1 MKWKLF
7 IVIITLILLSACAE
21 ETPVDETVLGG
32 EQVDKEISEG
42 EVIEDQL
49 IGSEL
54 VGREWFLN
62 TLDGEPLIE
71 GTNIILAF
79 DESSFSGFAG
89 CNGYGGPAETD
100 EEGNITFGEMSSQA
114 EGCIEPEGVLDQEI
128 NYLDQLLDMEKFRV
142 ENGELTL
149 SIPGSGQTLIYTL
162 REPFKMDPQLLED
175 SNWKLLATDDF
186 PLIENSLIT
195 ISFSNGEM
203 EGFGGCRDYRGEY
216 EAKGDEIRFP
226 MTMML
231 SEVCEDE
238 ALLIQEGEF
247 TTALELSIHYQ
258 VQDDQLTL
266 ILATGE
272 TVIFERQE

>member
-1 MKWKLF
+1 MKGKLF
-7 IVIITLILLSACAE
+7 VVIITLILLSACAE
-21 ETPVDETVLGG
+21 ETPVDETVLGD
-32 EQVDKEISEG
+32 EQVDKELSEG

-49 IGSEL
+49 VDSEL
-54 VGREWFLN
+54 VDREWFLN

-71 GTNIILAF
+71 RTNIILAF

-128 NYLDQLLDMEKFRV
+128 NYLDQLLDMEKYRV

-149 SIPGSGQTLIYTL
+149 SIPESEQTLIYTL
-162 REPFKMDPQLLED
+162 REPFEMDPQLLED
-175 SNWKLLATDDF
+175 SSWKLLATDDF
-186 PLIENSLIT
+186 PLIEDSEIT
-195 ISFSNGEM
+195 LSFSNGEIV
-203 EGFGGCRDYRGEY
+203 GFAGCRDYRGEY
-216 EAKGDEIRFP
+216 EAEGDEIRFP
-226 MTMML
+226 MIMML
-231 SEVCEDE
+231 GEVCEE
-238 ALLIQEGEF
+238 EGLLIQEGKF

-258 VQDDQLTL
+258 VQDDQFAL